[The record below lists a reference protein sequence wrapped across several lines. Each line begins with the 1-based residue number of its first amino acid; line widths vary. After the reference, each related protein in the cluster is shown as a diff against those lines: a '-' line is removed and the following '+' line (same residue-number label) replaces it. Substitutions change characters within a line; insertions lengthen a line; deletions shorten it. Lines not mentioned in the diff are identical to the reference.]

1 MKKWNELVEL
11 LDGKRVDINVSAAE
25 YHMSFEMVV
34 ELIDA
39 VNQICSG
46 NDEFGIKDIE
56 NMLFEETEDD
66 VWYCVAN
73 GVEVTITIL

>member
-11 LDGKRVDINVSAAE
+11 LDGKRVDINVSASG
-25 YHMSFEMVV
+25 YHISFEMVV

-46 NDEFGIKDIE
+46 NDEFGINDID

-66 VWYCVAN
+66 VWYCEAN
-73 GVEVTITIL
+73 NVVISITIF